1 MFLINIQGYSMDL
14 EDFRDYLL
22 YERHLVDTT
31 IHNYITFIKELHKF
45 CNKSP
50 SEIVR
55 DDFRAFIQYLEKDR
69 QLSGATVSNYM
80 NAYRTFYNW
89 LADKT
94 QDKNILSISFFLSKI
109 VKVKRNSKVTIVPTP
124 EDVERL
130 RKALWSHKEAWSF
143 SKSNQM
149 YNLVLRD
156 IALIELLISTGAR
169 SAELRNLTYSDID
182 LENTTILIRVG
193 KGGKQR
199 MALFNDRAGMAL
211 SQYFENVVFNPDDL
225 IFPIKQG
232 NMVNYIIHRWAV
244 RAGINQK
251 IHAHS
256 FRHYHITHAQM
267 MGVPDQVV
275 ADQVGHNSLNTTR
288 GYTHFNLQYRR
299 ENYKKTSL

>member
-1 MFLINIQGYSMDL
+1 MLINIPDVSMNLD
-14 EDFRDYLL
+14 DFRDYLR

-31 IHNYITFIKELHKF
+31 IHNYISFIQELHVF

-50 SEIVR
+50 EAITR
-55 DDFRAFIQYLEKDR
+55 DDFRSFIQHLEKTR
-69 QLSGATVSNYM
+69 HLSGATVSNYM

-94 QDKNILSISFFLSKI
+94 QNTDVLKISFFLSKI
-109 VKVKRNSKVTIVPTP
+109 VRVKRNSKVTVVPTP
-124 EDVERL
+124 EDIERL
-130 RKALWSHKEAWSF
+130 RKTLWAYKEAWSF
-143 SKSNQM
+143 SKSSSN

-156 IALIELLISTGAR
+156 IAIIELLIATGAR
-169 SAELRNLTYSDID
+169 SAELRSLAFSDVD
-182 LENTTILIRVG
+182 LKNQTILIRLG
-193 KGGKQR
+193 KGSKQR
-199 MALFNDRAGMAL
+199 YALFNDRAAAAL
-211 SQYFENVVFNPDDL
+211 SQYFENNLFDL
-225 IFPIKQG
+225 SDRIFPIQQG
-232 NMVNYIIHRWAV
+232 NMLNYIIHRWAK
-244 RAGINQK
+244 RSGISAQ

-267 MGVPDQVV
+267 MGVPDVVV